1 MINTYKNYIIAILL
15 SALVFMPLFGVNF
28 SEIKTSLSTLAT
40 TVSGQGVV
48 VVANP
53 VEALP
58 AINTA
63 PVFCSNIKSTLFNLN
78 QSGDCLSK
86 IALSLHS
93 PSPVYS
99 VIVAPTAKLITTISV
114 IRLWFSTH
122 AVMKGFEAFPVI
134 LSILVA
140 LILSAIIFFRKDL
153 QSNTLNYP
161 QYSYRNLSLSLLQVY
176 RC

>member
-1 MINTYKNYIIAILL
+1 MINTYKNYIITILL
-15 SALVFMPLFGVNF
+15 SALVFMPFFGVNF
-28 SEIKTSLSTLAT
+28 SEVKVSVSSLTSK
-40 TVSGQGVV
+40 VSGQGVV
-48 VVANP
+48 VVASP
-53 VEALP
+53 IEALP

-63 PVFCSNIKSTLFNLN
+63 SVFCSSIKSTLFNLN

-99 VIVAPTAKLITTISV
+99 VIVAPAVKLITTISV

-122 AVMKGFEAFPVI
+122 AVIKGFEAFPVI
-134 LSILVA
+134 LTLLISF
-140 LILSAIIFFRKDL
+140 ILSAIVFFRKDL
-153 QSNTLNYP
+153 LSNTLNYP